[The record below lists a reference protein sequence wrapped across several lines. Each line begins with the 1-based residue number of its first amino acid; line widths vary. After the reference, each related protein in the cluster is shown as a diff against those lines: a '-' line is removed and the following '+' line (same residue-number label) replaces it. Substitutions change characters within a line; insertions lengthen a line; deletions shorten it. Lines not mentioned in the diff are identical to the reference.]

1 MQVATDKT
9 EIILITGMRIPKII
23 NVNIAN
29 KFLITSEALK
39 YLRVTTDS
47 TICDYDEFLVI
58 GGTFSVDFIDV
69 LN

>member
-29 KFLITSEALK
+29 NFFITSEAINT
-39 YLRVTTDS
+39 YVS
-47 TICDYDEFLVI
+47 QPIVEGI
-58 GGTFSVDFIDV
+58 I
-69 LN
+69 